1 MNKQST
7 RVSPPVGR
15 RSRPRSRSGASTAAG
30 DDPMRATAASAAGPS
45 RGGGVVVQSI
55 RPKLVP
61 VHISPAS
68 IRSLQHPKRIFEARI
83 HNEFGSTIRLSVK
96 L

>member
-1 MNKQST
+1 MNKT

-45 RGGGVVVQSI
+45 HGGGVVVQSI
-55 RPKLVP
+55 RPKLVS
-61 VHISPAS
+61 VHISPLRFDVCNTTQKERKKFVPTMS
-68 IRSLQHPKRIFEARI
+68 SDHE
-83 HNEFGSTIRLSVK
+83 SD
-96 L
+96 